1 MAERLRTFKAAG
13 AILPPS
19 PTSHDEEILVMANER
34 ADGIAIQARFNAQ
47 LFDEIENWRRS
58 QPKIPPLA
66 TAIRA
71 LVVQGL
77 SASSAANNAER
88 SLK

>member
-1 MAERLRTFKAAG
+1 
-13 AILPPS
+13 
-19 PTSHDEEILVMANER
+19 MANER